1 MANLDLF
8 FSLYTQKYVF
18 FLLVIFSPQAGIK
31 KWGTDEE
38 TFIEIFTSR
47 SFPQL
52 RAMLPEYKK
61 VNANLTVNI
70 CQYLLASLFVYLFL

>member
-1 MANLDLF
+1 MFFELVN
-8 FSLYTQKYVF
+8 FSL
-18 FLLVIFSPQAGIK
+18 QAGIK

-61 VNANLTVNI
+61 VKNVNANLTVNI
-70 CQYLLASLFVYLFL
+70 CQYSLAYVFVYLSVFMESTVFD

>member
-1 MANLDLF
+1 MLD
-8 FSLYTQKYVF
+8 VF
-18 FLLVIFSPQAGIK
+18 FELVNFSPQAGIK

-61 VNANLTVNI
+61 VDANPTVNI
-70 CQYLLASLFVYLFL
+70 CQYLLAYVFVYLFVFMASTVFG

>member
-38 TFIEIFTSR
+38 TFIQIFTSR

-70 CQYLLASLFVYLFL
+70 CQYLHLCLSICFL